1 MLKKIVVPAMLLL
14 LGGLTVQI
22 AYAVPAAPSP
32 TCEITATISSVK
44 KKTSNFKTERPS
56 SESFDYYGVRLKI
69 ISSSLYAKDGNGS
82 CEDLAKLETDSIV
95 VPDEYEKVPLKSGQK
110 IKALMHFGG
119 DERLGGYFLTK
130 IEVLSAG
137 VATDEVDSSSS
148 IKSSDEISNMLVE
161 KNELKTV
168 ETIKLDSDKQQ
179 YSVIGRRSAKL
190 FFFIPVSVKLEIKIN
205 AADGS
210 IQSIKKPW
218 WNFLAR

>member
-1 MLKKIVVPAMLLL
+1 MLKKIVVTALLLL

-22 AYAVPAAPSP
+22 ARAVPAAPSP
-32 TCEITATISSVK
+32 TCEITATITSVK
-44 KKTSNFKTERPS
+44 KKTSNFKTEQPS

-69 ISSSLYAKDGNGS
+69 ISSSLYAKDGNGL

-95 VPDEYEKVPLKSGQK
+95 VPDEYEKTPLKAGQK
-110 IKALMHFGG
+110 IKARMHFGG

-137 VATDEVDSSSS
+137 VATDEEDSGSS

-168 ETIKLDSDKQQ
+168 ETIELDSEKQQ
-179 YSVIGRRSAKL
+179 YSVVGWRNAKL
-190 FFFIPVSVKLEIKIN
+190 FFFIPVSVRLEIKIN